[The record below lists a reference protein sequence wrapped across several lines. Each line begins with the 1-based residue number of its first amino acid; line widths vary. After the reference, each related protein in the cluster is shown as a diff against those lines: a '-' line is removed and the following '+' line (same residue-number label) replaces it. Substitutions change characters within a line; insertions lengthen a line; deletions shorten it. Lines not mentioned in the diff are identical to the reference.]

1 MVELAVLGAEG
12 VEDCTGCRDD
22 RGVGVG
28 MALVT
33 MVTTAHNDGPTPLT
47 GLTSRTAETTAQD
60 AMQALRYMYM
70 YMYICDAGIEVHV
83 HVYICMLRG
92 PTSVWSREG
101 EVGVRDHRCVRSK
114 GDGAMFPC
122 QVSCGTGEG
131 AGGRA
136 AASRAAACGG
146 GQWQGMGLGE
156 APNLSLPDYSSL
168 HQPPCSPANN
178 LQLTAVGGH

>member
-60 AMQALRYMYM
+60 AMQALRYMY
-70 YMYICDAGIEVHV
+70 ICDAGIEVHTCV
-83 HVYICMLRG
+83 HMHAERTYLRLVQRG
-92 PTSVWSREG
+92 GGRGQRSQMCVLQRGWGHVSLSGLLRHRRGGWRESSRQQSCSMW
-101 EVGVRDHRCVRSK
+101 R
-114 GDGAMFPC
+114 GAMA
-122 QVSCGTGEG
+122 GHG
-131 AGGRA
+131 AR
-136 AASRAAACGG
+136 
-146 GQWQGMGLGE
+146 
-156 APNLSLPDYSSL
+156 
-168 HQPPCSPANN
+168 
-178 LQLTAVGGH
+178 